1 MEPQINAPSRASGG
15 RIHVNR
21 CASWRRPH
29 VLRSNTWRYVS
40 MHNGVHDADERRL
53 KVLFI
58 NNKDSF
64 VWNLVDYVSIFE
76 PDTIV
81 VPNTIPLKEVR
92 EINPDAIV
100 ISPGP
105 GHPANPKDIGT
116 CLEIIR
122 ESSVPLLGICLG
134 HQAIAVA
141 FGGEVSHSPSGPL
154 HGKTSLIY
162 HNDDSIFDG
171 IPNPVI
177 GGRYHSL
184 AITKLPNELE
194 VIARTLDGIIMGVK
208 HRKRPIFGL
217 QFHPESVLTPQGLRI
232 VENFLGMAQ

>member
-1 MEPQINAPSRASGG
+1 M
-15 RIHVNR
+15 
-21 CASWRRPH
+21 
-29 VLRSNTWRYVS
+29 
-40 MHNGVHDADERRL
+40 
-53 KVLFI
+53 KVLFV

-81 VPNTIPLKEVR
+81 VPNTISLSEVK
-92 EINPDAIV
+92 EINPDAV
-100 ISPGP
+100 VVSPGP
-105 GHPANPKDIGT
+105 GHPANPKDIGS
-116 CLEIIR
+116 CLDIIR

-162 HNDDSIFDG
+162 HNGNG
-171 IPNPVI
+171 IYQGLPNPVV

-184 AITKLPNELE
+184 TITKLPRELE
-194 VIARTLDGIIMGVK
+194 VTARTQDGIIMGVK
-208 HRKRPIFGL
+208 HKQRPIFGL
-217 QFHPESVLTPQGLRI
+217 QFHPESVLTPHGLRI
-232 VENFLGMAQ
+232 IENFLGIARGESIEEIVKEE

>member
-1 MEPQINAPSRASGG
+1 M
-15 RIHVNR
+15 
-21 CASWRRPH
+21 
-29 VLRSNTWRYVS
+29 
-40 MHNGVHDADERRL
+40 
-53 KVLFI
+53 KVLFV

-76 PDTIV
+76 PDTVV
-81 VPNTIPLKEVR
+81 VPNTVSLDEVR

-105 GHPANPKDIGT
+105 GHPSNPKDIGT

-122 ESSVPLLGICLG
+122 GSSVPLLGVCLG

-154 HGKTSLIY
+154 HGKTAEIY
-162 HNDDSIFDG
+162 HDG
-171 IPNPVI
+171 SGIYQGLPNPVI

-184 AITKLPNELE
+184 AIIKLPRELE
-194 VIARTLDGIIMGVK
+194 VTARTKDDIIMGVK

-217 QFHPESVLTPQGLRI
+217 QFHPESVLTPEGLKI
-232 VENFLGMAQ
+232 VENFLKLASKF

>member
-1 MEPQINAPSRASGG
+1 M
-15 RIHVNR
+15 
-21 CASWRRPH
+21 
-29 VLRSNTWRYVS
+29 
-40 MHNGVHDADERRL
+40 

-81 VPNTIPLKEVR
+81 APNTISLREV
-92 EINPDAIV
+92 EELNPDAIV

-116 CLEIIR
+116 CLDIIR
-122 ESSVPLLGICLG
+122 KSTLPLLGVCLG

-141 FGGEVSHSPSGPL
+141 FGGKVDHSPQGPV
-154 HGKTSLIY
+154 HGKTSLIS
-162 HNDDSIFDG
+162 HNG
-171 IPNPVI
+171 KGLYKGLPNPIV

-184 AITKLPNELE
+184 SI
-194 VIARTLDGIIMGVK
+194 
-208 HRKRPIFGL
+208 
-217 QFHPESVLTPQGLRI
+217 
-232 VENFLGMAQ
+232 

>member
-1 MEPQINAPSRASGG
+1 M
-15 RIHVNR
+15 
-21 CASWRRPH
+21 
-29 VLRSNTWRYVS
+29 
-40 MHNGVHDADERRL
+40 
-53 KVLFI
+53 KVLFV

-81 VPNTIPLKEVR
+81 VPNTISPGEVKE
-92 EINPDAIV
+92 IDPGAIV

-116 CLEIIR
+116 CLGIIR

-162 HNDDSIFDG
+162 HNGSSIYQG
-171 IPNPVI
+171 LPNPVV

-184 AITKLPNELE
+184 AITKLPRKLE
-194 VIARTLDGIIMGVK
+194 VTARTQDGMIMGVK

-232 VENFLGMAQ
+232 IENFLVV